1 MAISGSLRDV
11 SVADVM
17 QFVYIGRRT
26 GALQLSR
33 GGETAI
39 LVFED
44 GRLVRARSPHGQNV
58 GDLLIQR
65 GYLRLDELRA
75 VLAERP
81 AGDTLALGQLLVGHG
96 LITAAQLGEALDVQI
111 QQAINGVLNW
121 EDGAFEFHAGEVE
134 TPDDF
139 SSFNDVLVPRDGFN
153 PQLLLL
159 EAAHIFDQRGD
170 APADPRPVTAETR
183 TVRQSVTA
191 AAAMGDALR
200 TTEGWRRSLDLF
212 FADAGSARSLTELW
226 WVSHDAAFFR
236 GLSEAL
242 AAQPV
247 QTRRV
252 TSASARRL
260 DSAGPEPLILVDLRG
275 GEAQYRELALLRQ
288 TQREA
293 TFVAIADVDAD
304 AARIFAAGAQ
314 ALLPAHA
321 AAIVAFVE
329 HLLAE
334 PRSPRDG
341 PAISPTGMQRLR
353 RVYEE
358 LRAGLT
364 SATVALTL
372 MRLISESFD
381 RAVLLLPKRDTF
393 SVLGAFGLAA
403 GGRALAVA
411 MRGLVLRN
419 DGDDAFGRTLRS
431 TNFRRHEPGPEGL
444 PEPFR
449 RVLGEPLAQQSVFPV
464 GGAEQVIALVYAD
477 NREQL
482 PDEEVQILELAAAQ
496 VGIALEN
503 ELLRRRAPPP
513 TAGGW
518 RPAAPAR

>member
-26 GALQLSR
+26 GSLQVSR
-33 GGETAI
+33 GAETAMF
-39 LVFED
+39 LFDE
-44 GRLVRARSPHGQNV
+44 GRLVRARSPHSQNV

-65 GYLRLDELRA
+65 GYLAAEQLRA
-75 VLAERP
+75 AVALRKP
-81 AGDTLALGQLLVGHG
+81 GDEAQALGQLLLERR
-96 LITAAQLGEALDVQI
+96 LISTAELGEALEVQI

-121 EDGAFEFHAGEVE
+121 EDGTFEFHVGEVE

-139 SSFNDVLVPRDGFN
+139 HAFNEILVPRDGFN

-170 APADPRPVTAETR
+170 SPAEPREPVGAEGELSR
-183 TVRQSVTA
+183 LTA

-200 TTEGWRRSLDLF
+200 TTEGWRRSLDAF
-212 FADAGSARSLTELW
+212 FAGAGGPRALTELW
-226 WVSHDAAFFR
+226 WVSQDGTFFR

-242 AAQPV
+242 VAQPV

-252 TSASARRL
+252 TSASAHRL
-260 DSAGPEPLILVDLRG
+260 DPTGPEPLIFVDLRG
-275 GEAQYRELALLRQ
+275 GGPAFHELEALR
-288 TQREA
+288 RSHLDA
-293 TFVAIADVDAD
+293 TVVAIGTPEAD

-314 ALLPAHA
+314 ALLPADPS
-321 AAIVAFVE
+321 AIVAFVE
-329 HLLAE
+329 RLLAE
-334 PRSPRDG
+334 PRSAMQREMS
-341 PAISPTGMQRLR
+341 ASGMQRLR

-381 RAVLLLPKRDTF
+381 RAVLLLPKREAF
-393 SVLGAFGLAA
+393 SVLGAFGLGA
-403 GGRALAVA
+403 GGRPLAVA

-419 DGDDAFGRTLRS
+419 DGDDAFSRTLRG
-431 TNFRRHEPGPEGL
+431 TNLHRLEPEPGSL
-444 PEPFR
+444 PAEFR
-449 RVLGEPLAQQSVFPV
+449 RVLGEPFEHQSVFPV
-464 GGAEQVIALVYAD
+464 GGAEKVIALVYAD
-477 NREQL
+477 NEGRL
-482 PDEEVQILELAAAQ
+482 PDDDMQILELAAAQ

-503 ELLRRRAPPP
+503 ELLRRH
-513 TAGGW
+513 T
-518 RPAAPAR
+518 